1 MRGAGV
7 EPACQAWKA
16 WVVTA
21 GPPTRGVGTLAGGYL
36 RSFPWCVILSA
47 RRIRTMT
54 AQRQASAFPRTLRP
68 AGPDFT
74 SVSSSLMASTRS
86 PTSSPVFS
94 RSVAISRRFGI
105 VFRVSQSRVSFRSVP
120 GSAGGVGALVFFV
133 AKVVPSRSDDRPPN
147 GGRCI

>member
-7 EPACQAWKA
+7 EPASQAWKA

-21 GPPTRGVGTLAGGYL
+21 GPPTRAVGTLAGLLEVFPVVRNL
-36 RSFPWCVILSA
+36 RA
-47 RRIRTMT
+47 RMFRTGT
-54 AQRQASAFPRTLRP
+54 VQRQASAFPRTLRP

-74 SVSSSLMASTRS
+74 SVSSSLIASTRS

-105 VFRVSQSRVSFRSVP
+105 VFRVSQSRVSFRSVL
-120 GSAGGVGALVFFV
+120 GSVGGVGALVFFL
-133 AKVVPSRSDDRPPN
+133 AKAVPSRSDDRPPN
-147 GGRCI
+147 GGRGI